1 MSADNPVEG
10 RVTIAT
16 VARAAG
22 VSVATV
28 SKVLSGRH
36 PVHPATRGRVE
47 EALATTG
54 YRRKDRSGADRVG
67 LVDFLI
73 GEVDSAWAIELLRGA
88 EHEAHRLGAS
98 LVLTIRGDRE
108 DQPREWVKSLVSH
121 RTDGVVLVLGPGP
134 KEAADQ
140 LLGLDIPVVVLDQVG
155 GFDRNVA
162 TIGAT
167 NFAGGLSATQH
178 LAELGHT
185 RIGIITGPEA
195 VLSQERLDGYRVALS
210 RAGLPFDESLC
221 RRGDF
226 YAEGGRS
233 AAAELLALPA
243 PPTAIFAGNDQQAR
257 GVYRA
262 ARELGRRIPE
272 DLSVVGFDD
281 VEACEWMTPTLTTVR
296 QPLAQM
302 AAMAVRHLLEPPNT
316 LTDEPLR
323 LELSTTLIVRE
334 STAAYGLRP
343 PGDRPE

>member
-1 MSADNPVEG
+1 MSDSSGVRAVSAESPVEE

-47 EALATTG
+47 EALAATG
-54 YRRKDRSGADRVG
+54 YRRKDRSERAG

-108 DQPREWVKSLVSH
+108 HQPREWVKSLVSH
-121 RTDGVVLVLGPGP
+121 QTDGVVLVLGPGAT
-134 KEAADQ
+134 EAVDQ
-140 LLGLDIPVVVLDQVG
+140 LLGLAVPLVVLDQVG
-155 GFDRNVA
+155 GFDRNVP

-167 NFAGGLSATQH
+167 NFAGGLAATQH

-185 RIGIITGPEA
+185 RIGVITGPEA

-233 AAAELLALPA
+233 AAAELLALPR

-257 GVYRA
+257 GVYQA
-262 ARELGRRIPE
+262 ARERGLRIPD

-302 AAMAVRHLLEPPNT
+302 AAMAVRHLLQRPNT
-316 LTDEPLR
+316 LSEEPLR
-323 LELSTTLIVRE
+323 LELSTTLIVRD
-334 STAAYGLRP
+334 STATAS
-343 PGDRPE
+343 PG

>member
-1 MSADNPVEG
+1 MNPEKSADT
-10 RVTIAT
+10 RVTIST
-16 VARAAG
+16 VAHAAG

-36 PVHPATRGRVE
+36 QVRPATRRRVE
-47 EALATTG
+47 EALASTG
-54 YRRKDRSGADRVG
+54 YQRRDRSGSGRVG

-88 EHEAHRLGAS
+88 EREAHRLGAS

-108 DQPREWVKSLVSH
+108 DQPRDWVTTLASH

-134 KEAADQ
+134 KDVVDQ
-140 LLGLDIPVVVLDQVG
+140 LLAQSMPVVVVDQVG
-155 GFDRNVA
+155 DFDRNVP

-185 RIGIITGPEA
+185 RIGVITGPEE
-195 VLSQERLDGYRVALS
+195 VLSQQRLDGYRVALA
-210 RAGLPFDESLC
+210 RAGLPFDERLC

-226 YAEGGRS
+226 YAEGGRR
-233 AAAELLALPA
+233 AAAELLDLPQ

-257 GVYRA
+257 GVYQEARA
-262 ARELGRRIPE
+262 RHLRIPD

-281 VEACEWMTPTLTTVR
+281 VEACQWMTPMLTTVR

-302 AAMAVRHLLEPPNT
+302 AALAVRHLLEPPTT
-316 LTDEPLR
+316 LSSEPLR
-323 LELSTTLIVRE
+323 LELSTSLVIRE
-334 STAAYGLRP
+334 STAP
-343 PGDRPE
+343 PKRRQQDRH